1 MNSFRLNKIL
11 GTILGTL
18 LVLQTIRIV
27 DGAFA
32 PGKIAEPAPVKE
44 QPPAVNVP
52 PIEPL
57 LASASAERG
66 QESAKPCGIC
76 HNFQEGQGPKI
87 GPDLYGVVGRPVAS
101 VPGFN
106 YSAALKAKGGTW
118 TFPAL
123 NAWIANPR
131 ADVPGTT
138 MTFPG
143 IPNENRRAEVIVYL
157 NTLSHNPLPLPQ
169 ATSGK

>member
-1 MNSFRLNKIL
+1 MNSFKLNKIL

-18 LVLQTIRIV
+18 LVLQAIHIA

-32 PGKIAEPAPVKE
+32 PAKITEPAAVKE
-44 QPPAVNVP
+44 QPPATNVQ

-66 QESAKPCGIC
+66 VESAKPCGIC
-76 HNFQEGQGPKI
+76 HNFEEGQGPKV
-87 GPDLYGVVGRPVAS
+87 GPDLYGIVGRRVAS

-106 YSAALKAKGGTW
+106 YSPALKAKGGTW
-118 TFPAL
+118 TFAAL
-123 NAWIANPR
+123 NTWLANPR

-143 IPNENRRAEVIVYL
+143 VPNDNRRADVIAYL
-157 NTLSHNPLPLPQ
+157 NTLSKNPLPLPQ

>member
-32 PGKIAEPAPVKE
+32 PAKIAEPAPVKE
-44 QPPAVNVP
+44 EPAAAKVE

-66 QESAKPCGIC
+66 AESAKPCGIC

-101 VPGFN
+101 MPGFN
-106 YSAALKAKGGTW
+106 YSPALKAKGGTW
-118 TFPAL
+118 TFPEL
-123 NAWIANPR
+123 NKWLANPR

-143 IPNENRRAEVIVYL
+143 VPNEKRRAEVIVYL

>member
-18 LVLQTIRIV
+18 LVVQAIRIA

-32 PGKIAEPAPVKE
+32 PAKPVEPAPAKQE
-44 QPPAVNVP
+44 AAPPGVQ

-66 QESAKPCGIC
+66 QEAAKPCGIC

-87 GPDLYGVVGRPVAS
+87 GPDLYGVVGRRIAS

-106 YSAALKAKGGTW
+106 YSPALKAKGGTW
-118 TFPAL
+118 TFEAL

-143 IPNENRRAEVIVYL
+143 IPNEKRRADVIVYL
-157 NTLSHNPLPLPQ
+157 NTLSHNPVPLPQ